1 MMKRLSIVIGAVA
14 MLAIVA
20 FFLYSRFLRARSEG
34 LLQSAY
40 EFSQQRPNPTVRDLR
55 QRFRSRLK
63 QVEGCPPTECA
74 YTVTISNKVLAALH
88 LAPYTEISSYFHV
101 KNGVV
106 LGDMVNYTTVSH
118 GHSIVAH
125 VQVDICS
132 ECQGFAIHPWS
143 ESTPLD
149 TNGLVEIGSQS
160 PPQSIRTVLLLNTA
174 CLTGFGGCKTVADLL
189 PGVWKRTP
197 DGAIACTIVND
208 RGMVQTTAGW
218 P

>member
-1 MMKRLSIVIGAVA
+1 
-14 MLAIVA
+14 MLAIGA
-20 FFLYSRFLRARSEG
+20 FLLYSRLLRARSEG

-40 EFSQQRPNPTVRDLR
+40 ELSQQRRNPTIGDLR
-55 QRFRSRLK
+55 ERFGSHLK
-63 QVEGCPPTECA
+63 QVDGCPPTECE
-74 YTVTISNKVLAALH
+74 YTVTVSNKPLAVLR

-101 KNGVV
+101 RDGVV

-125 VQVDICS
+125 VQVDLCR
-132 ECQGFAIHPWS
+132 ECQMFAIHPWS

-160 PPQSIRTVLLLNTA
+160 SAQSMRTVLLLNTA
-174 CLTGFGGCKTVADLL
+174 CLTSFGGCKTVADLL
-189 PGVWKRTP
+189 PSVWRRTP
-197 DGAIACTIVND
+197 EGAIACTIAND
-208 RGMVQTTAGW
+208 RGMVEKPAGW